1 MKITMSFTGLEKV
14 QKQLASLSGAQGREA
29 FAKAIND
36 TGYEVRRTM
45 QAEMASVF
53 NAPTPYILKSVYVKK
68 ADANTLS
75 ATIEPTYFGGKG
87 IDPQQILRAQEAG
100 GTRRDKRSEV
110 ALRRVGILP
119 VGYQTAIPKT
129 PFPGSSDGMGNIR
142 GPFMVQLISYLQA
155 FGEQGYKANMT
166 DRAKL
171 ALRNGSKK
179 QLKTMGPRLDRRYIV
194 SYGKLRGG
202 ARVTKQGD
210 FDGRASNL
218 APGIWAVL
226 GRTGANVRPVLMFVR
241 TPRYTPRLSMERVA
255 QKADTE
261 NYLAKRLRFRIRQA
275 AGV

>member
-1 MKITMSFTGLEKV
+1 MKITMSFAGLEKV

-53 NAPTPYILKSVYVKK
+53 NAPTPYILKSVYVKQ

-110 ALRRVGILP
+110 ALRRAGILP
-119 VGYQTAIPKT
+119 SGYQTALPKV
-129 PFPGSSDGMGNIR
+129 PFAGSDDGRGNMR
-142 GPFMVQLISYLQA
+142 GPFLVQLISYFQA
-155 FGEQGYKANMT
+155 FGEQGFKANMT
-166 DRAKL
+166 DKRKASL
-171 ALRNGSKK
+171 ARGTSKT
-179 QLKTMGPRLDRRYIV
+179 QGRRYFV
-194 SYGKLRGG
+194 AYGKLRSGKTG
-202 ARVTKQGD
+202 H
-210 FDGRASNL
+210 L
-218 APGIWAVL
+218 APGIWAVV
-226 GRTGANVRPVLMFVR
+226 GTTGADVRPVLMFVR

-255 QKADTE
+255 QKADTA
-261 NYLAKRLRFRIRQA
+261 NYLARRLRFRIRQA